1 MLKQFTKSSDDT
13 VAIRLVTASQDL
25 ARRLGSIFEQD
36 ARFTMADVTASVAEA
51 EAAPAASA
59 GRAILLAELDTSNSE
74 ELAALERMMSRSGSA
89 LAVVAVVDTLS
100 EEAVRT
106 LLQLRI
112 TDLVSKR
119 DSQQDLIMACERALR
134 SDTGQSRFG
143 GATCS
148 AFVSAGGGAG
158 NTSLAIQSAFVVA
171 RDTGQYQSTC
181 LIDMDFQRGAIIDY
195 LDLEP
200 NLQIDEIAPTPDRLD
215 EQLLEVMVSRHDT
228 GLAVLAAKNALRSYE
243 SIGAD
248 FVTHMLDLASI
259 KFDNLILDMPRVWLP
274 WSRSVLQGSDNVFV
288 VTEMTVPGL
297 RQARRLADALVVE
310 CGDELEIGVIVNR
323 FKKTLWG
330 GINAVR
336 RQDAEDVLGP
346 YLAGFV
352 AQDYPLVREAID
364 RGVPLHEIDKH
375 NRIDKDLGEILLRK
389 TPAADSV
396 QVPAAPGLISA

>member
-25 ARRLGSIFEQD
+25 ARRLGAIFEQD
-36 ARFTMADVTASVAEA
+36 TRFAMAGVTASVAEA
-51 EAAPAASA
+51 EAAAAGSA

-74 ELAALERMMSRSGSA
+74 ELAALERMMNGSGNA
-89 LAVVAVVDTLS
+89 LAVVAIVDTLS
-100 EEAVRT
+100 EATVRK
-106 LLQLRI
+106 LLQLRV

-119 DSQQDLIMACERALR
+119 DSQQDLIKACERALQ

-181 LIDMDFQRGAIIDY
+181 LIDMDFQRGAVIDY

-243 SIGAD
+243 SIGTD

-310 CGDELEIGVIVNR
+310 CGDELKIGVIVNR

-336 RQDAEDVLGP
+336 RQDAEDVLGS

-389 TPAADSV
+389 KPEADNL
-396 QVPAAPGLISA
+396 QAPAAPGLIPA

>member
-1 MLKQFTKSSDDT
+1 MLKQFTKSSDDR
-13 VAIRLVTASQDL
+13 VAIRLVTASEEL
-25 ARRLGSIFEQD
+25 ARRLGAIFEQD
-36 ARFTMADVTASVAEA
+36 SRFVMGDVTKSVAEA
-51 EAAPAASA
+51 ETKSVGPAVRS
-59 GRAILLAELDTSNSE
+59 ILLAELDTSSSE
-74 ELAALERMMSRSGSA
+74 ELAALERIMDSSGNT
-89 LAVVAVVDTLS
+89 LAVVAIVDSLS
-100 EEAVRT
+100 EGTVRK
-106 LLQLRI
+106 LLQLRV

-119 DSQQDLIMACERALR
+119 DSQQNLIRACERALR
-134 SDTGQSRFG
+134 SESAQSRFG
-143 GATCS
+143 GATCN

-181 LIDMDFQRGAIIDY
+181 LIDMDFQRGAVIDY

-243 SIGAD
+243 TIGVD
-248 FVTHMLDLASI
+248 FVTHMLDLAST

-274 WSRSVLQGSDNVFV
+274 WSRSVLQGSDKVFV

-297 RQARRLADALVVE
+297 RQARRLADALVTE

-323 FKKTLWG
+323 FKKSLWG
-330 GINAVR
+330 GINSVR
-336 RQDAEDVLGP
+336 RQDAEDVLGS

-364 RGVPLHEIDKH
+364 RGVPLYEIDKH
-375 NRIDKDLGEILLRK
+375 NRIDKDLGEILLHRE
-389 TPAADSV
+389 PAQTAE
-396 QVPAAPGLISA
+396 PAPGAPALIPT